1 MLRAANYAMIATAA
15 AVGAAARLTVS
26 ETLEP
31 GWFATSVV
39 NLVACLA
46 AGLIMRSSV
55 SSDPLRRVV
64 TAGLLG
70 GLSTFA
76 TLSEDLRRLAST
88 GDTGPLILA
97 FAAAAI
103 GCPAVFLIARGRP
116 RG

>member
-1 MLRAANYAMIATAA
+1 MLRSSNYAMIATAA
-15 AVGAAARLTVS
+15 AVGAAGRLAVA
-26 ETLEP
+26 EALEP
-31 GWFATSVV
+31 TWVSTATV

-46 AGLIMRSSV
+46 AGLAIRWIAGSER
-55 SSDPLRRVV
+55 LRRVI

-103 GCPAVFLIARGRP
+103 GCPATFLIARARR